1 MKDRPQGAKLSRRR
15 FVTMVA
21 AGSAAVIANPLA
33 AATGAAPARRTPI
46 GKPPMKPKVPAAP
59 VAPVPAPGTEL
70 GELDRKELERQ
81 KQSTLDTLATIR
93 KHAMPAG
100 TELGFVFRPLKPSRK
115 GR

>member
-21 AGSAAVIANPLA
+21 AGSAAVIASPLA
-33 AATGAAPARRTPI
+33 AAESAAPARRTPI
-46 GKPPMKPKVPAAP
+46 AKPPMRPKVPSAP
-59 VAPVPAPGTEL
+59 IAPVPNAG
-70 GELDRKELERQ
+70 LDEVSQKELERQ

-100 TELGFVFRPLKPSRK
+100 TELGFVFRPLRPSRK